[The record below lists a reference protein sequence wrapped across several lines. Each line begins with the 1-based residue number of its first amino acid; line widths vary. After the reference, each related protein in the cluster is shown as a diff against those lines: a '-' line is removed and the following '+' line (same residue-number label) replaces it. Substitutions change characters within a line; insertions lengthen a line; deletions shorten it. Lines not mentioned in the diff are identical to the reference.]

1 MAAGA
6 EAAGAATRADAGAAT
21 AAGAPSVVCAA
32 APSVADVYMAARS
45 AHAGDAV
52 VDVDAVDADG
62 DGADAAAGELGGLL
76 FVMGRLPTLVLTP
89 ASPRRLTMPAKAD
102 GPAAIAKDRALCSTP
117 RIRGHACR

>member
-21 AAGAPSVVCAA
+21 VAGAPSVVCAA

-52 VDVDAVDADG
+52 VDADG
-62 DGADAAAGELGGLL
+62 DGADAAAGESGGAA
-76 FVMGRLPTLVLTP
+76 VCHGAAANPGANPRLP
-89 ASPRRLTMPAKAD
+89 
-102 GPAAIAKDRALCSTP
+102 STP
-117 RIRGHACR
+117 HHAG

>member
-6 EAAGAATRADAGAAT
+6 EEAGAATRADAGAAT

-62 DGADAAAGELGGLL
+62 DGADAAAGESGGAA
-76 FVMGRLPTLVLTP
+76 VCHGAVANPGANPRLP
-89 ASPRRLTMPAKAD
+89 
-102 GPAAIAKDRALCSTP
+102 STP
-117 RIRGHACR
+117 HHAG